1 MSLEGGDDGGELWRV
16 DGESEENFNER
27 IGIMEYAKA
36 HGTWLIAPNGEPTNL
51 TPQQWTFVRSRAF
64 MKWFGHWNVR
74 GTEAKVVE
82 VSLRNDIRTTDD
94 AKKYAAAHGIIGEMT
109 NAETGGKGVITI
121 SGKSIGE
128 MTNKNLWEKTERL
141 AGRRRWHYAVIPH
154 LREIIR
160 EAVFAE
166 THPQIKKTN
175 GKRDIKNG
183 TNPNIDVEMLYGAV
197 SFKGKVYRVQI
208 SCRRHVKTIE
218 QAKAYAYNVEKI
230 ELVKEPLAGAAPN
243 RSRLETSSISA
254 DILLHGVRN
263 VNGELTISDY
273 STHVS

>member
-16 DGESEENFNER
+16 DGESEENFNGR

-36 HGTWLIAPNGEPTNL
+36 HGTWLLAPNGKPTNL
-51 TPQQWTFVRSRAF
+51 MPQQWTFVRSRAF

-74 GTEAKVVE
+74 GAEAKVVE

-109 NAETGGKGVITI
+109 N
-121 SGKSIGE
+121 
-128 MTNKNLWEKTERL
+128 KNLWEKTERL
-141 AGRRRWHYAVIPH
+141 AGSRRLHYAVIPH

-183 TNPNIDVEMLYGAV
+183 TTPNIDVEMLYGAV
-197 SFKGKVYRVQI
+197 FFKDKVYRVQI
-208 SCRRHVKTIE
+208 TCRRHVKTIE

-263 VNGELTISDY
+263 VNGELTITDY